1 MSTMEPQVDFT
12 SPAFKKNPYEI
23 LANMRQQNP
32 VAKIS
37 LPGDRAGW
45 LVTRYEDVEALIRDP
60 RLSID
65 IRDVY
70 PSEVI
75 KAVFPFGEVSEAL
88 LHSMVFTNDP
98 KEHSR
103 LRNLVSGSFT
113 PRYIETWQDRIQNI
127 IDGVIDQLPE
137 HGEIDFIREVAF
149 PLPMIVM
156 SELLG
161 IPSEDR
167 DKFRDW
173 SNSYV
178 DSLGNPAAAQA
189 IMSDMADFQQYLFQL
204 IETKRTN
211 PSDDLLS
218 KMVHTEVDGDH
229 LSRQELIGMTLLLVM
244 AGNETTTSL
253 IGSAMLTLFQNPDQ
267 MELLKRN
274 PALLKPAIEEFI
286 RYRGP
291 LLNLNDRWAV
301 EDFEY
306 KGQQIK
312 KGEAVYLCVTSA
324 NRDEERF
331 QNGGSFN
338 AQRPDLQRHVGFG
351 LGMHYCLGAP
361 LARLE
366 GFIGLRTILQRLPGI
381 RLAVPVEELTWR
393 PSIITFALEKL
404 PVRY

>member
-1 MSTMEPQVDFT
+1 MATMEPQVDFT
-12 SPAFKKNPYEI
+12 SPAFKKSPYEI
-23 LANMRQQNP
+23 LATMRRQNP

-37 LPGDRAGW
+37 LPGDRSGW
-45 LVTRYEDVEALIRDP
+45 LVTRYKDVETLIRDP
-60 RLSID
+60 RLSIN

-70 PSEVI
+70 PPEII
-75 KAVFPFGEVSEAL
+75 KAIFPFGEVSEAL

-98 KEHSR
+98 KTHSR
-103 LRNLVSGSFT
+103 LRNLVSSSFT

-127 IDGVIDQLPE
+127 TDEIINQLPE
-137 HGEIDFIREVAF
+137 HGEMDLIREVSF
-149 PLPMIVM
+149 PLPMTVI
-156 SELLG
+156 SEMLG
-161 IPSEDR
+161 IPVEDR

-189 IMSDMADFQQYLFQL
+189 VMSDMADFQQYLFQL
-204 IETKRTN
+204 IETKRAN
-211 PSDDLLS
+211 PSEDLLS
-218 KMVHTEVDGDH
+218 KLVHAEVEGDR

-244 AGNETTTSL
+244 AGNETTTTL
-253 IGSAMLTLFQNPDQ
+253 ISSAMLTLFQHPEQ
-267 MELLKRN
+267 MAILKQN

-286 RYRGP
+286 RYQGP

-312 KGEAVYLCVTSA
+312 KGEAVYLCVASA

-331 QNGGSFN
+331 QNGGSFDV
-338 AQRPDLQRHVGFG
+338 QRPDLQRHVGFG

-366 GFIGLRTILQRLPGI
+366 GFIGLRTILQRLPEI
-381 RLAVPVEELTWR
+381 RLAVPAEELTWR

-404 PVRY
+404 PVRF

>member
-1 MSTMEPQVDFT
+1 MATTEPQIDFT

-23 LANMRQQNP
+23 LANMRRQNP

-37 LPGDRAGW
+37 LPGDRTGW
-45 LVTRYEDVEALIRDP
+45 LVTRYEDVETLIKDP

-70 PSEVI
+70 PPEVI
-75 KAVFPFGEVSEAL
+75 QAVFPFGEVSEGL
-88 LHSMVFTNDP
+88 LHSMVFSNDP
-98 KEHSR
+98 KTHSR
-103 LRNLVSGSFT
+103 LRNLVSHSFT
-113 PRYIETWQDRIQNI
+113 PRYIETWQGRIQNI
-127 IDGVIDQLPE
+127 IDEIINQLPE
-137 HGEIDFIREVAF
+137 HGEIDLIREVAF
-149 PLPMIVM
+149 PLPMIVI
-156 SELLG
+156 SEMLG
-161 IPSEDR
+161 IPVEDR
-167 DKFRDW
+167 EKFRDW

-189 IMSDMADFQQYLFQL
+189 IIGDMAEFQQYLFEL
-204 IETKRTN
+204 IEAKRAN

-218 KMVHTEVDGDH
+218 KLVSTDVEGDR

-244 AGNETTTSL
+244 AGNETTTTL
-253 IGSAMLTLFQNPDQ
+253 ISSAMLTLFQNPEQ
-267 MELLKRN
+267 KELLKQN

-286 RYRGP
+286 RYQGP

-312 KGEAVYLCVTSA
+312 KGESVYLCVASA

-331 QNGGSFN
+331 QNGNSFN
-338 AQRPDLQRHVGFG
+338 VQRSDLQRHVGFG

-366 GFIGLRTILQRLPGI
+366 GVIGLHTILQRLPEI
-381 RLAVPVEELTWR
+381 RLAVPEEELTWR

-404 PVRY
+404 PVRF

>member
-1 MSTMEPQVDFT
+1 MTTMEPQIDFT
-12 SPAFKKNPYEI
+12 SPTFKKNPYEI
-23 LANMRQQNP
+23 LASMRRQNP

-45 LVTRYEDVEALIRDP
+45 LITRYEDVETLIRDP

-70 PSEVI
+70 PPEII

-88 LHSMVFTNDP
+88 LHSMVFSNDP
-98 KEHSR
+98 KTHSR
-103 LRNLVSGSFT
+103 LRNLVSSSFT
-113 PRYIETWQDRIQNI
+113 PRYIGTWQERIQNI
-127 IDGVIDQLPE
+127 IDEIIDQLPA
-137 HGEIDFIREVAF
+137 HGEIDFIREIAF
-149 PLPMIVM
+149 PLPMIVI
-156 SELLG
+156 SEMLG
-161 IPSEDR
+161 IPVEDR

-178 DSLGNPAAAQA
+178 DSLGNPAAAQT
-189 IMSDMADFQQYLFQL
+189 IMGDMADFQQYLFQL
-204 IETKRTN
+204 IEAKRTN
-211 PSDDLLS
+211 PSEDLLS
-218 KMVHTEVDGDH
+218 KLVHTEVEGDH

-244 AGNETTTSL
+244 AGNETTATL
-253 IGSAMLTLFQNPDQ
+253 ISSAMLTLFQHPEQ
-267 MELLKRN
+267 MELLKQN
-274 PALLKPAIEEFI
+274 PELLKPAIDEFT
-286 RYRGP
+286 RYQGP

-306 KGQQIK
+306 KGQHIK
-312 KGEAVYLCVTSA
+312 KGESVYLCIASA

-331 QNGGSFN
+331 QHGGAFN
-338 AQRPDLQRHVGFG
+338 VQRSDLQRHVGFG

-366 GFIGLRTILQRLPGI
+366 GFIGLRTILQRLPEI
-381 RLAVPVEELTWR
+381 RLSVPAEELTWR

-404 PVRY
+404 PVRF